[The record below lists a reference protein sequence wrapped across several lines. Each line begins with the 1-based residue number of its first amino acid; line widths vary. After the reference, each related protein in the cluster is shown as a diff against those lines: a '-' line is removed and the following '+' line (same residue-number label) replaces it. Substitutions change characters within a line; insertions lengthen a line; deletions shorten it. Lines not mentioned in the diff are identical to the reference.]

1 MTVNSW
7 QNLVIGWI
15 KINVDGSLPRCGLG
29 AAIDGKARE
38 PSSGWLFGFK
48 IAIGITYIFQFKP
61 KAVLEG
67 LRLTWDKGFR
77 QVKLESHNALLIKV
91 LQTGLAAVSNV
102 VEIQMINNMCS
113 KDWKVK
119 FKSICGTNSKVA
131 DHLAKTIS
139 DDIDHLVVLED
150 PSS

>member
-7 QNLVIGWI
+7 QNLVVGWI
-15 KINVDGSLPRCGLG
+15 KINVDRSLPMCGLG

-38 PSSGWLFGFK
+38 PSSSRLFSFK
-48 IAIGITYIFQFKP
+48 IAI
-61 KAVLEG
+61 
-67 LRLTWDKGFR
+67 GFR

-91 LQTGLAAVSNV
+91 LQTGLAAISNV

-119 FKSICGTNSKVA
+119 FKSICRTNNKVA

>member
-7 QNLVIGWI
+7 QNLVVGWI
-15 KINVDGSLPRCGLG
+15 KINVDRSLPMCGLG

-38 PSSGWLFGFK
+38 PSSG
-48 IAIGITYIFQFKP
+48 
-61 KAVLEG
+61 
-67 LRLTWDKGFR
+67 RLTWDKGFR

-91 LQTGLAAVSNV
+91 LQTGLAAISNV

-119 FKSICGTNSKVA
+119 FKSICRTNNKVA